1 MGSASSINKS
11 SCIYISYDCQE
22 KNNLYIKFL
31 RQELSKTSINVIYSE
46 ITSDSLGHLSS
57 GEISESI
64 KNIMTTTAYFIL
76 CISKETL
83 RSFHQAIEID
93 NAFNSNKK
101 ILYLM
106 LDEFYTPINNQC
118 VKDIVSQNKWLPF
131 YNDENVVVTLEH
143 LGELHL

>member
-11 SCIYISYDCQE
+11 SCIYISYDCQK

-57 GEISESI
+57 GEISENI
-64 KNIMTTTAYFIL
+64 KNIMTTTTYFIL

-93 NAFNSNKK
+93 NAFNSNKQ

-118 VKDIVSQNKWLPF
+118 VKDIVSTNKWLPF
-131 YNDENVVVTLEH
+131 YNDENVVVTLEY